1 MVHWWVLVH
10 FGGVGAIC
18 TYAHIIWRRDVILIN
33 GTWDFWKLWGL
44 YSTWDFCEA
53 LGLVLSGHIKCVLAW
68 TIEWCTLTQT
78 GSKLSACRLHMG
90 LIK

>member
-1 MVHWWVLVH
+1 MELGI
-10 FGGVGAIC
+10 FGSFGAC
-18 TYAHIIWRRDVILIN
+18 TQLGIFV
-33 GTWDFWKLWGL
+33 KLWGL

-78 GSKLSACRLHMG
+78 GSKLSACRLQMG